1 MTEQELL
8 TIAEE
13 RPENLLLVETG
24 LLFSFVDDKY
34 NAPDLRELALAEL
47 VARWCLSGNK
57 ELVSKF
63 ADIMGDVWMGDVWRR
78 FSDWFNIN
86 RQWTSAHFRPEDFPG
101 WKNPDE
107 FPDFGRVLRRRL
119 DRLFDANGFIP
130 VCNSLGVWF
139 IPFQLEESLEGAAWA
154 GADGTEVT
162 TWREPVSRALHG
174 TDYRGIRLQLRQGG
188 EVSVTGESL
197 MLPVRM
203 AALRGRPRRLP
214 HYEPCGLPH
223 YDVLRVLATGAFD
236 EQFRLADVELRP
248 KVDAAVKQFRDAVFF
263 GPDVP
268 GEMAASKCFHGL
280 ESGLGEQAVF
290 QRIRDELERM
300 PGCVKMNRDYALKRL
315 PDMAS
320 HVDRENHH
328 RWNEVA
334 GQLEQIKKAL
344 FQWRDPGTW
353 LEFCSLLATALCHA
367 GRTEESRRC
376 VCDAMSFAR
385 KNGYLA
391 KALRLQ
397 VTAAVNAQDLGE
409 IDEYRVLVSGLEEE
423 LSRFDGPE
431 KDDLLMRYHGTVA
444 QANAWGALY
453 EMDGFTE
460 AAAKEHAETAVSI
473 AQKIA
478 NSATPD
484 KKDEAESNLAQD
496 LNYRHLVFAIF
507 KPGTDE
513 EKRAFDDARQQL
525 NELSERSAK
534 TNRYHQMRQRSLAL
548 LNAWRAGGAVPDK
561 DTLGNY
567 RLPLDAEGW
576 LIATNRRHLGALAAA
591 AGDTTEAERCFKE
604 GDEALPL
611 ARCGAPVLASIRLA
625 LLVQAGCSLQDEDS
639 TAATLYFQKAG
650 DVGAMFG
657 ESKLFRSIKAE
668 RWISLVRPGTDARN
682 LPQFYY

>member
-1 MTEQELL
+1 MTELQLL
-8 TIAEE
+8 TIVEE
-13 RPENLLLVETG
+13 RPENLLFAETER
-24 LLFSFVDDKY
+24 LLAFFHNGF
-34 NAPDLRELALAEL
+34 NASDLRETVLAEL
-47 VARWCLSGNK
+47 IVRWCLSGNK
-57 ELVSKF
+57 KLEGELAV
-63 ADIMGDVWMGDVWRR
+63 IMGDVWRC

-86 RQWTSAHFRPEDFPG
+86 RQWTSERFRPESISG
-101 WKNPDE
+101 WKDIDE
-107 FPDFGRVLRRRL
+107 FPGLGTVLRRRL
-119 DRLFDANGFIP
+119 DRLFDADGFIP
-130 VCNSLGVWF
+130 VCNGSSAWF
-139 IPFQLEESLEGAAWA
+139 IPFQLEESFSGAIW
-154 GADGTEVT
+154 ADGTGIAV
-162 TWREPVSRALHG
+162 WSDPVCLALRD
-174 TDYRGIRLQLRQGG
+174 TDYRGIRLQLRDGG
-188 EVSVTGESL
+188 EVSVKGRSL

-203 AALRGRPRRLP
+203 AALRGRPG
-214 HYEPCGLPH
+214 GLPH

-236 EQFRLADVELRP
+236 KQFRLADVELRP
-248 KVDAAVKQFRDAVFF
+248 KVDAAVKQFRDVVFF

-268 GEMAASKCFHGL
+268 GEMAASKCFHRL

-290 QRIRDELERM
+290 QRIKDELERM

-320 HVDRENHH
+320 HVDRENYC

-334 GQLEQIKKAL
+334 GQLEQIRTAL
-344 FQWRDPGTW
+344 SPRRDPETW
-353 LEFCSLLATALCHA
+353 LEFYSLMTTALCHA
-367 GRTEESRRC
+367 GRTEDSRRC

-391 KALRLQ
+391 KTLRLQ

-431 KDDLLMRYHGTVA
+431 KDDLLMRYHGTAA

-473 AQKIA
+473 AQKIS
-478 NSATPD
+478 NSTVPD

-507 KPGTDE
+507 EPGTKAE
-513 EKRAFDDARQQL
+513 EMAFRDAQQQL
-525 NELSERSAK
+525 NELSEKSAK

-561 DTLGNY
+561 DTLGNC

-576 LIATNRRHLGALAAA
+576 LIAANRRHLGALAAA
-591 AGDTTEAERCFKE
+591 AGDAIEAQRCFKE

-611 ARCGAPVLASIRLA
+611 DRCWAPVLASIRLA
-625 LLVQAGCSLQDEDS
+625 LLVEAACSLRGDDS
-639 TAATLYFQKAG
+639 TAAAEYLQKA
-650 DVGAMFG
+650 DVVSARFG
-657 ESKLFRSIKAE
+657 ESKLFKLMNADRWTSLARSE
-668 RWISLVRPGTDARN
+668 TDARN

>member
-24 LLFSFVDDKY
+24 LLFSFVHDKY

-47 VARWCLSGNK
+47 VAKWCLSGNK
-57 ELVSKF
+57 ELASEF
-63 ADIMGDVWMGDVWRR
+63 AVIMGDVWRC

-86 RQWTSAHFRPEDFPG
+86 RQWTSTRFRPESIPG
-101 WKNPDE
+101 WADPDE
-107 FPDFGRVLRRRL
+107 LPGLGIILRRRL

-130 VCNSLGVWF
+130 VYNSLGVWF
-139 IPFQLEESLEGAAWA
+139 IPFQLEKSLKGAAW
-154 GADGTEVT
+154 ADGTEVT
-162 TWREPVSRALHG
+162 TWCEPVSRALLG
-174 TDYRGIRLQLRQGG
+174 TDYRGIRLQLRRGG

-203 AALRGRPRRLP
+203 AALRGRP
-214 HYEPCGLPH
+214 CGLPH
-223 YDVLRVLATGAFD
+223 YDVLRVLATGAF
-236 EQFRLADVELRP
+236 EERFRLVDVELRP
-248 KVDAAVKQFRDAVFF
+248 KVEAAGKQFRDVVFF

-268 GEMAASKCFHGL
+268 GEVAGCKYFRSL
-280 ESGLGEQAVF
+280 ESGLDEQSVI

-334 GQLEQIKKAL
+334 GQLEQIKVAL
-344 FQWRDPGTW
+344 SPGRDPGTW

-391 KALRLQ
+391 KTLRLQ

-409 IDEYRVLVSGLEEE
+409 MDEYRVLVSGLEEE

-431 KDDLLMRYHGTVA
+431 KDDLLMRYHGTAA

-453 EMDGFTE
+453 GMEGFTE

-525 NELSERSAK
+525 NELSEKSAK
-534 TNRYHQMRQRSLAL
+534 TNRYHQMRQKSLAL
-548 LNAWRAGGAVPDK
+548 LNAWRVGGDVPDK
-561 DTLGNY
+561 GTLAAW

-576 LIATNRRHLGALAAA
+576 LIAANRRHLGALAAA

-611 ARCGAPVLASIRLA
+611 ARCWAPVLASIRLA
-625 LLVQAGCSLQDEDS
+625 LLVQAACSLQDEDV
-639 TAATLYFQKAG
+639 TTATLYFQKAG
-650 DVGAMFG
+650 DVEAMFG
-657 ESKLFRSIKAE
+657 ESKLFKSIKAE

>member
-24 LLFSFVDDKY
+24 LLFSFVHDKY

-47 VARWCLSGNK
+47 VAKWCLSGNK
-57 ELVSKF
+57 ELASEF
-63 ADIMGDVWMGDVWRR
+63 AVIMGDVWRC

-86 RQWTSAHFRPEDFPG
+86 RQWTSTRFRPESIPG
-101 WKNPDE
+101 WADPDE
-107 FPDFGRVLRRRL
+107 LPGLGIILRRRL

-130 VCNSLGVWF
+130 VYNSLGVWF
-139 IPFQLEESLEGAAWA
+139 IPFQLEKSLKGVAW
-154 GADGTEVT
+154 ADGTEVT
-162 TWREPVSRALHG
+162 TWCEPVSRALLG
-174 TDYRGIRLQLRQGG
+174 TDYRGIRLQLRRGG

-203 AALRGRPRRLP
+203 AALRGRP
-214 HYEPCGLPH
+214 CGLPH
-223 YDVLRVLATGAFD
+223 YDVLRILATGAFD

-248 KVDAAVKQFRDAVFF
+248 KVEAAGKQFRDVVFF

-268 GEMAASKCFHGL
+268 GEMAVSKCFHRL

-320 HVDRENHH
+320 HVDRENYC

-334 GQLEQIKKAL
+334 GQLEQIRTAL
-344 FQWRDPGTW
+344 SPRRDPETW
-353 LEFCSLLATALCHA
+353 LEFYSLMTTALCHA
-367 GRTEESRRC
+367 GRTEDSRRC
-376 VCDAMSFAR
+376 ACDAMAFAR
-385 KNGYLA
+385 ENGYLA

-431 KDDLLMRYHGTVA
+431 KDDLLMRYHGTAA

-473 AQKIA
+473 AQKIS
-478 NSATPD
+478 NSTVPD

-507 KPGTDE
+507 EPGTKAE
-513 EKRAFDDARQQL
+513 EMAFRDAQQQL
-525 NELSERSAK
+525 NELSEKSAK

-561 DTLGNY
+561 DTLGNC

-576 LIATNRRHLGALAAA
+576 LIAANRRHLGALAAA
-591 AGDTTEAERCFKE
+591 AGDAIEAQRCFKE

-611 ARCGAPVLASIRLA
+611 DRCWAPVLASIRFA
-625 LLVQAGCSLQDEDS
+625 LLAEAACSLRGDDS
-639 TAATLYFQKAG
+639 TAAAEYLQKA
-650 DVGAMFG
+650 DVVSARFG
-657 ESKLFRSIKAE
+657 ESKLFKLMNADRWTSLARSE
-668 RWISLVRPGTDARN
+668 TDARN

>member
-24 LLFSFVDDKY
+24 LLFSFVHDKY

-47 VARWCLSGNK
+47 VAKWCLSGNK
-57 ELVSKF
+57 ELASEF
-63 ADIMGDVWMGDVWRR
+63 AVIMGDVWRC

-86 RQWTSAHFRPEDFPG
+86 RQWTSTRFRPEAIPG
-101 WKNPDE
+101 WADPDE
-107 FPDFGRVLRRRL
+107 LPGLGIILRRRL

-130 VCNSLGVWF
+130 VYNSLGVWF
-139 IPFQLEESLEGAAWA
+139 IPFQLEKSLKGAAW
-154 GADGTEVT
+154 ADGTEVT
-162 TWREPVSRALHG
+162 TWCEPVSRALLG
-174 TDYRGIRLQLRQGG
+174 TDYRGIRLQLQQGR

-203 AALRGRPRRLP
+203 AALRGRP
-214 HYEPCGLPH
+214 CGLPH

-236 EQFRLADVELRP
+236 EQFHLADVELRP
-248 KVDAAVKQFRDAVFF
+248 KIDAAGKQFRDAVFF

-280 ESGLGEQAVF
+280 ESGFDEQAVF

-334 GQLEQIKKAL
+334 GQLEQIKVAL
-344 FQWRDPGTW
+344 SPGRDPGTW

-391 KALRLQ
+391 KTLRLQ

-409 IDEYRVLVSGLEEE
+409 MDEYRVLVSGLEEE

-431 KDDLLMRYHGTVA
+431 KDDLLMRYHGTAA

-453 EMDGFTE
+453 GMEGFTE

-507 KPGTDE
+507 NPGTDE
-513 EKRAFDDARQQL
+513 ENRAFDDARQQL
-525 NELSERSAK
+525 NELSERAAR

-548 LNAWRAGGAVPDK
+548 LNAWRAVGAVPDK
-561 DTLGNY
+561 DTLGNC

-576 LIATNRRHLGALAAA
+576 LIAANRRHLGALAAA
-591 AGDTTEAERCFKE
+591 AGDTEEAKRCFKE

-611 ARCGAPVLASIRLA
+611 DRCWAPVLASIRLA
-625 LLVQAGCSLQDEDS
+625 LLVQAGCSLQDEDV
-639 TAATLYFQKAG
+639 TTATLYFQKAG
-650 DVGAMFG
+650 EVGAMFG

-668 RWISLVRPGTDARN
+668 RWISLGRAGTDARN